1 MTTIITAELGF
12 DIREAMQ
19 DAKFKFDAAG
29 YEGRVSFIKA
39 TIRQGIQ
46 FPLRIIDE
54 AARVAGDYV
63 RDEIELLIDEGE
75 NIHWGRT
82 RGGELYVLG
91 E

>member
-1 MTTIITAELGF
+1 MTKNITPELGF
-12 DIREAMQ
+12 DIRKALQ

-39 TIRQGIQ
+39 TIRQGIT

-54 AARVAGDYV
+54 AARVAGNHV
-63 RDEIELLIDEGE
+63 REEIEFLIDEAE
-75 NIHWGRT
+75 NEHWGRT
-82 RGGELYVLG
+82 QGGELYVLG